1 MTEELNDPYLAQK
14 RPQTRLSPIWIVPI
28 VAVLIGAW
36 LVYDNITGRGPLITL
51 YMSDA
56 EGIGAG
62 STSIRLL
69 NVEVG
74 RVEQVSLSEDMS
86 RTVVTARMVPSAE
99 RMLARDTLFWVVKPR
114 IGREGISGLSTVLSG
129 AYIQLLPG
137 QSDDSAREFEVLEQP
152 PISSSGSAGKNI
164 QLVSAVGNSLRVGDP
179 VSYQGLIVGRVAEA
193 EFQVEERLMHHR
205 LFIESPYDVMITE
218 NTRFWPSSGVD
229 LRLDSEGIRV
239 SVESLE
245 ALLVGGITFG
255 YLDEVPGS
263 EVAENASFFLYPD
276 EDSARQDS
284 YYEFLEFVLL
294 FEDGI
299 RGLTRGAPVEFR
311 GVRVGTV
318 VNAPWNFTMPRA
330 DSDQQYGVPVLIRV
344 EPQRIARPGE
354 LQTLSDAEWRTRFE
368 QLFALGLRASLKTGS
383 LLTGAMYVD
392 LDFQATPTSMYLMT
406 SYEERPVFPTS
417 SSGLAQI
424 EAQITNLLA
433 KLNALEVEP
442 VLARLEANLA
452 NSEAILADVKEIAG
466 AVQALVESPGLQG
479 LPDNINRTLAELRDT
494 MQGFAPDSTAYQ
506 ELTQTMSSLERL
518 MRDLQ
523 PVARTLGDQPN
534 ALIFDRRAVEDPEPR
549 AQRR

>member
-1 MTEELNDPYLAQK
+1 MTEELTDPYQAQK
-14 RPQTRLSPIWIVPI
+14 RPQTRVSPIWFVPI
-28 VAVLIGAW
+28 VAVLIGIW
-36 LVYDNITGRGPLITL
+36 LVYDNIVSRGPLITL
-51 YMSDA
+51 YLSDA
-56 EGIGAG
+56 EGIDAG

-74 RVEQVSLSEDMS
+74 RVEQVSLSEDLT
-86 RTVVTARMVPSAE
+86 RTVVSARMVPDAE

-129 AYIQLLPG
+129 AYIQLQPG
-137 QSDDSAREFEVLEQP
+137 QSNDNAREFQVLEQP
-152 PISSSGSAGKNI
+152 PISSSGTAGKHI
-164 QLVSAVGNSLRVGDP
+164 QLMSAVGNSLRVGDP

-193 EFQVEERLMHHR
+193 EFRVNDRLMYHR
-205 LFIESPYDVMITE
+205 LFVESPYDVMITE

-239 SVESLE
+239 SVESIE

-255 YLDEVPGS
+255 YLDEVAGS
-263 EVAENASFFLYPD
+263 EVPDNASFFLYPD
-276 EDSARQDS
+276 QDTARQDS

-299 RGLTRGAPVEFR
+299 RGLTRGAPVEYR

-318 VNAPWNFTMPRA
+318 VNAPWNFNMPSV
-330 DSDQQYGVPVLIRV
+330 DQEQQYGIPVLIRI

-354 LQTLSDAEWRTRFE
+354 LQTLSDQEWRTRFE

-392 LDFQATPTSMYLMT
+392 LDFQASPMPMFITST
-406 SYEERPVFPTS
+406 YEERPVFPTS
-417 SSGLAQI
+417 ASGLAQI
-424 EAQITNLLA
+424 EAQVTNLLA
-433 KLNALEVEP
+433 KLNALEIEP
-442 VLARLEANLA
+442 VLARLEANLV
-452 NSEAILADVKEIAG
+452 NSEAILGDVKEIASS
-466 AVQALVESPGLQG
+466 VQSLLESPELLA
-479 LPDNINRTLAELRDT
+479 LPDNLSNTLADLRET
-494 MQGFAPDSTAYQ
+494 MQGFAPDSPAYQ
-506 ELTQTMSSLERL
+506 ELTQTMNSMERL

-534 ALIFDRRAVEDPEPR
+534 ALIFERRAVEDPQPR
-549 AQRR
+549 AAGR